1 MRVTLITGAASGLG
15 WAMARHWAAA
25 GDALLLADIDATAL
39 AARAVELA
47 DAGVAPERIAS
58 VDGDLTRPEVIAC
71 VVDTA
76 RARFGRLDLLVNN
89 AGITHRSPA
98 HRTDT
103 AVFRRVMA
111 VDWQAPAELT
121 LAALPLLR
129 ASRGAIVTIGSMA
142 GWMPV
147 PGRAAYGAAK
157 AALTQWFEVLRLEL
171 EADGVRLLMV
181 YPSFLDTPIEQHAL
195 GADGAPA
202 AHARSTVG
210 RVRSAED
217 TVRTIDRALARGARW
232 LAPDPLARFGALL
245 WRVAP
250 AWYLASVRRRFG
262 GELR

>member
-25 GDALLLADIDATAL
+25 GDALLLADIDAAAL
-39 AARAVELA
+39 AARASELSA
-47 DAGVAPERIAS
+47 AGVAPGRIAS
-58 VDGDLTRPEVIAC
+58 VDGDLTRPEVIAR

-76 RARFGRLDLLVNN
+76 HTRFGRLDLLVNN

-98 HRTDT
+98 HRTDP

-111 VDWQAPAELT
+111 VDWQAPVELT

-129 ASRGAIVTIGSMA
+129 ASQGTIVTIGSMA

-147 PGRAAYGAAK
+147 PGRAGYGAAK

-195 GADGAPA
+195 GADGAAA

-210 RVRSAED
+210 RVRSAPD
-217 TVRTIDRALARGARW
+217 TVNAIDRALAHGARW

-245 WRVAP
+245 WRIAP
-250 AWYLASVRRRFG
+250 GWYLASVRRRFA

>member
-25 GDALLLADIDATAL
+25 GDALLLADIDADGLARRAAAL
-39 AARAVELA
+39 AE
-47 DAGVAPERIAS
+47 AGVARARIAT
-58 VDGDLTRPEVIAC
+58 VAGDLTQPPLIAQL
-71 VVDTA
+71 VDTA

-98 HRTDT
+98 HRTDP
-103 AVFRRVMA
+103 AVMRRVMA
-111 VDWQAPAELT
+111 VDWQAPLELT

-129 ASRGAIVTIGSMA
+129 DARGAIVTIGSMA

-171 EADGVRLLMV
+171 EADGVHLLMV

-210 RVRSAED
+210 RIRSAED
-217 TVRTIDRALARGARW
+217 TVRAIDRALARGARW
-232 LAPDPLARFGALL
+232 LAPDPLARLGALL
-245 WRVAP
+245 WRIAP